1 MSPGTNDAGGEA
13 VMSVDVVNGVLERY
27 NFDRSCVIGILQDIQ
42 RELRWL
48 PEEVLRMVA
57 LRLEI
62 PLTQLYAIGSFYRAF
77 SLKPRGRHLVNV
89 CLGTACHVRGGVAI
103 EQALEKGLK
112 ILPGETTAD
121 DRFTMEIVRCVGC
134 CGLAPVVVVDE
145 SFHGRLAPAE
155 AVKALENYK

>member
-1 MSPGTNDAGGEA
+1 MSVEA
-13 VMSVDVVNGVLERY
+13 VNAVLEKY
-27 NFDRSCVIGILQDIQ
+27 NFDPSRLIGILQDIQ

-48 PEEVLRMVA
+48 PEEVLRIVSW
-57 LRLEI
+57 RLDV

-112 ILPGETTAD
+112 ILPGETTED
-121 DRFTMEIVRCVGC
+121 DRYTMEVVRCVGC
-134 CGLAPVVVVDE
+134 CGLAPVMVIDE
-145 SFHGRLAPAE
+145 NFHGKLAPAD
-155 AVKALENYK
+155 AAKILENYK